1 MDILFLTVF
10 LVAGLYW
17 LARLTAWALREDRKE
32 RDKQIVDELERW
44 MNE

>member
-1 MDILFLTVF
+1 MDVLFLTVV

-32 RDKQIVDELERW
+32 RDKRIVDELEQW
-44 MNE
+44 LKE